1 MKVDEIKTKTMIPG
15 RMSVPISQ
23 ENKLW
28 LSWSDSQFIPMLN
41 PANVMD
47 YFSQK
52 SNPFFDRNCNNAQLR
67 MQRVSLDQLQ
77 HMVGIE
83 YILLHVCDPILYVI
97 RKQHRVD
104 PNTAIPLTDYYIIAG
119 TIYQAPD
126 LGNVFSSRIVSIFLI
141 RSYKTLSLIVIY
153 NYGI

>member
-1 MKVDEIKTKTMIPG
+1 MNESPEIEMIPG
-15 RMSVPISQ
+15 RMPVPLSQ

-41 PANVMD
+41 PTNVMD

-67 MQRVSLDQLQ
+67 MQRVGLEQLQ
-77 HMVGIE
+77 HMVGME

-104 PNTAIPLTDYYIIAG
+104 PNNAIPLTDYYIIAG

-126 LGNVFSSRIVSIFLI
+126 LGNVFSSRIVSNP
-141 RSYKTLSLIVIY
+141 TIY
-153 NYGI
+153 EL

>member
-1 MKVDEIKTKTMIPG
+1 MP
-15 RMSVPISQ
+15 VPISQ

-41 PANVMD
+41 PSNVME

-67 MQRVSLDQLQ
+67 MQRLGLEHLQ
-77 HMVGIE
+77 SMVGVE
-83 YILLHVCDPILYVI
+83 YMLLHTFDPILYVI
-97 RKQHRVD
+97 RKQHRAD
-104 PNTAIPLTDYYIIAG
+104 PNNVIPMTDYYIIAG

-126 LGNVFSSRIVSIFLI
+126 LGNVFSSRIVSNFNKLKI
-141 RSYKTLSLIVIY
+141 RFIL
-153 NYGI
+153 N